1 MSEAPHSIYDVI
13 IIGAGSVGTPAAF
26 FLAKSGLKVL
36 VLDPYASVGQGS
48 NKRAIG
54 GIRATHSDP
63 AKIRLC
69 LRSLELFSTWR
80 DSFGE
85 DIEWY
90 KGGYS
95 FVAYQEKEEQTL
107 KQLLAIQKS
116 LGLNIDWLDKAQLLK
131 VVPDLNPDGLI
142 GGTLSPDDGSISPL
156 LAIHSFYNQAINFN
170 AEFIFNEPVTEII
183 ISHGK
188 IAGVKTGKAFYSAG
202 VVMNAAGPWANQ
214 IGKLAGLNIPVFPE
228 SHEAAITESVA
239 RFLYPMIVDTR
250 QNEGSTNYYFYQH
263 LTGQILF
270 CLTPNPPIPGFDTR
284 ETSSFLPAVARRMVE
299 IMPRLKNVRVRRTW
313 RGLYPMTPD
322 GSPVVGWVDEIPGYL
337 LAVGMCGQGLM
348 LGPGIG
354 ELLTRLIH
362 EELTKEDQDT
372 LTFLSPSRQFAG
384 EEMLK

>member
-1 MSEAPHSIYDVI
+1 MSETPHSIYDVI
-13 IIGAGSVGTPAAF
+13 IIGAGSVGAPAAF

-69 LRSLELFSTWR
+69 LRSLELFSTWQ
-80 DSFGE
+80 DTYGE

-90 KGGYS
+90 QGGYS
-95 FVAYQEKEEQTL
+95 FVAYREKEEQTL
-107 KQLLAIQKS
+107 KKLLVIQKS
-116 LGLNIDWLDKAQLLK
+116 LGLNINWLDKHQLLSM
-131 VVPDLNPDGLI
+131 VPDLNPNGLI
-142 GGTLSPDDGSISPL
+142 GGTLSPGDGSISPL
-156 LAIHSFYNQAINFN
+156 LAIHSFYNQAVRYHAQFN
-170 AEFIFNEPVTEII
+170 FNEPVTETLL
-183 ISHGK
+183 SHGK
-188 IAGVKTGKAFYSAG
+188 IAGVKTNRAAYYAG
-202 VVMNAAGPWANQ
+202 TVINAAGPWADQ
-214 IGKLAGLNIPVFPE
+214 VGRLAGLTIPVFPE
-228 SHEAAITESVA
+228 SHEAGITESVD
-239 RFLYPMIVDTR
+239 RFLYPMVVDTR
-250 QNEGSTNYYFYQH
+250 PIEGFSNYYFYQH

-270 CLTPNPPIPGFDTR
+270 CITPDPPIPGYDTR
-284 ETSSFLPAVARRMVE
+284 ETSAFLPVVARRMVE

-322 GSPVVGWVDEIPGYL
+322 GSPIVGWANEIPGYL

-354 ELLTRLIH
+354 ELITRLVRQEI
-362 EELTKEDQDT
+362 TQEDQDT
-372 LTFLSPSRQFAG
+372 LTFLSPSRQFVG

>member
-36 VLDPYASVGQGS
+36 VLDPYVSVGQGS

>member
-26 FLAKSGLKVL
+26 FLTKTGLKVL

-69 LRSLELFSTWR
+69 LRSLELFSTWQVTY
-80 DSFGE
+80 GE

-90 KGGYS
+90 KGGYC
-95 FVAYQEKEEQTL
+95 FVAYREKEEQTL
-107 KQLLAIQKS
+107 KKLLAIQKT
-116 LGLNIDWLDKAQLLK
+116 LGLNINWLDKNQLLE
-131 VVPDLNPDGLI
+131 VVPDLHSDGLI
-142 GGTLSPDDGSISPL
+142 GGTFSPDDGSISPL
-156 LAIHSFYNQAINFN
+156 LAIHSFYNQAVKSGAQFNFD
-170 AEFIFNEPVTEII
+170 EPVTEII
-183 ISHGK
+183 LSHGK
-188 IAGVKTGKAFYSAG
+188 ISGVKTNKAVYSAG
-202 VVMNAAGPWANQ
+202 VMINAAGPWANQ
-214 IGKLAGLNIPVFPE
+214 IGKLVGLDIPVFPE

-239 RFLYPMIVDTR
+239 RFLHPMIVDTR
-250 QNEGSTNYYFYQH
+250 PIEGSTSYYFYQH
-263 LTGQILF
+263 LTGQVLF
-270 CLTPNPPIPGFDTR
+270 CITPNPPIPGFDTR

-322 GSPVVGWVDEIPGYL
+322 GSPIVGWVDGIPGFL
-337 LAVGMCGQGLM
+337 SAVGMCGQGLM

-354 ELLTRLIH
+354 ELLTRLVRQ
-362 EELTKEDQDT
+362 ELVADDQDT
-372 LTFLSPSRQFAG
+372 LSFLSPSRQFAS

>member
-1 MSEAPHSIYDVI
+1 MSEGPQSVYDVI

-69 LRSLELFSTWR
+69 LRSLDMFSTWQ
-80 DSFGE
+80 DTYGE

-95 FVAYQEKEEQTL
+95 FVAYREKEEQTL
-107 KQLLAIQKS
+107 KKLLVIQKT
-116 LGLNIDWLDKAQLLK
+116 LGLNINWLDKHQLLR
-131 VVPDLNPDGLI
+131 VVPDLNPVGLI

-156 LAIHSFYNQAINFN
+156 LAIHSFYNQAIRYQAQFH
-170 AEFIFNEPVTEII
+170 FNEPVTATILM
-183 ISHGK
+183 HGK
-188 IAGVKTGKAFYSAG
+188 IAGVRTNKGSYSAG
-202 VVMNAAGPWANQ
+202 TVINAAGPWANQ
-214 IGKLAGLNIPVFPE
+214 VGNLSGLHIPVFPE
-228 SHEAAITESVA
+228 SHEAGITESVD
-239 RFLYPMIVDTR
+239 RFLYPMIVDIR
-250 QNEGSTNYYFYQH
+250 PIEGFSNYYFYQH

-270 CLTPNPPIPGFDTR
+270 CITPDPPIPGYDTR
-284 ETSSFLPAVARRMVE
+284 ETSSFLPVVARRMVE

-322 GSPVVGWVDEIPGYL
+322 GSPIVGWADVVPGYL

-354 ELLTRLIH
+354 ELITRLVRAEI
-362 EELTKEDQDT
+362 TKEDQDT
-372 LTFLSPSRQFAG
+372 LLFLSPARQFVG

>member
-1 MSEAPHSIYDVI
+1 MSETPHSTYDVI
-13 IIGAGSVGTPAAF
+13 IIGAGSVGTPAAY
-26 FLAKSGLKVL
+26 FLAKTGLKVL

-69 LRSLELFSTWR
+69 LRSLELFSTWQ
-80 DSFGE
+80 DTFGE

-95 FVAYQEKEEQTL
+95 FVAYREKEEQTL
-107 KQLLAIQKS
+107 KKLLAIQKS
-116 LGLNIDWLDKAQLLK
+116 LGLNINWLDKHQLLS
-131 VVPDLNPDGLI
+131 VVPDLDPNGLI

-156 LAIHSFYNQAINFN
+156 LAIHSFYNQAVRHKTQFN
-170 AEFIFNEPVTEII
+170 FNEPVIEII
-183 ISHGK
+183 LSHGK
-188 IAGVKTGKAFYSAG
+188 VAGVRTNKAAYSTG
-202 VVMNAAGPWANQ
+202 VVINAAGPWANQ
-214 IGKLAGLNIPVFPE
+214 VGKLSGLNIPVFPE
-228 SHEAAITESVA
+228 SHEAGITESVD

-250 QNEGSTNYYFYQH
+250 PIEGFSNYYFYQH

-270 CLTPNPPIPGFDTR
+270 CITPDPPIPGYDTR
-284 ETSSFLPAVARRMVE
+284 ETSSFLPVVARRMVE

-322 GSPVVGWVDEIPGYL
+322 GSPIVGWSPEMPGYL

-354 ELLTRLIH
+354 ELLTRLVRA
-362 EELTKEDQDT
+362 ELTQADQDT
-372 LTFLSPSRQFAG
+372 LKVLSPARQFVG

>member
-1 MSEAPHSIYDVI
+1 MSETPNSTYDAIV
-13 IIGAGSVGTPAAF
+13 IGAGSVGTPAAF
-26 FLAKSGLKVL
+26 FLAKTGLKVL

-69 LRSLELFSTWR
+69 LRSLELFSTWQ
-80 DSFGE
+80 DTFGE

-95 FVAYQEKEEQTL
+95 FVAYREKEEQTL
-107 KQLLAIQKS
+107 KKLLVTQKS
-116 LGLNIDWLDKAQLLK
+116 LGLNINWLDRRQLLS
-131 VVPDLNPDGLI
+131 VIPDLDPNGLI

-156 LAIHSFYNQAINFN
+156 LAIHSFYNQALSQAAQFN
-170 AEFIFNEPVTEII
+170 FNEPVTEIMLA
-183 ISHGK
+183 HGK
-188 IAGVKTGKAFYSAG
+188 VAGVKTSKAAYYAG
-202 VVMNAAGPWANQ
+202 TVINAAGPWANQ
-214 IGKLAGLNIPVFPE
+214 VGKLSGLNLPVFPE
-228 SHEAAITESVA
+228 SHEAGITESVE
-239 RFLYPMIVDTR
+239 RFLYPMVVDTR
-250 QNEGSTNYYFYQH
+250 PIEGFSSYYFYQH

-270 CLTPNPPIPGFDTR
+270 CITPDPPIPGFDTR
-284 ETSSFLPAVARRMVE
+284 ETSAFLPVVARRMVE

-322 GSPVVGWVDEIPGYL
+322 GSPIVGWADEIPGYL

-354 ELLTRLIH
+354 ELLTRLVR
-362 EELTKEDQDT
+362 EELTKDDQDT
-372 LTFLSPSRQFAG
+372 LTFLSPSRQFVG

>member
-1 MSEAPHSIYDVI
+1 MSEASHSSYDVI

-26 FLAKSGLKVL
+26 FMAKSGLNVL

-69 LRSLELFSTWR
+69 LRSLELFSTWQAIY
-80 DSFGE
+80 GE

-90 KGGYS
+90 KGGYC
-95 FVAYQEKEEQTL
+95 FVAYREKEEQTL
-107 KQLLAIQKS
+107 KKLLVTQKS
-116 LGLNIDWLDKAQLLK
+116 LGLNIDWLDKTQLLNL
-131 VVPDLNPDGLI
+131 VPDLYPNGLI
-142 GGTLSPDDGSISPL
+142 GGTFSPDDGSISPL
-156 LAIHSFYNQAINFN
+156 LAIHSFYNQAVKCGAQFH
-170 AEFIFNEPVTEII
+170 FNEPVIEII
-183 ISHGK
+183 LTHGK
-188 IAGVKTGKAFYSAG
+188 ITGVRTSNATYSTG
-202 VVMNAAGPWANQ
+202 VVINATGPWANQ
-214 IGKLAGLNIPVFPE
+214 IGKLVGQNIPVFPE

-250 QNEGSTNYYFYQH
+250 PIEGSASYYFYQH
-263 LTGQILF
+263 LTGQVLF
-270 CLTPNPPIPGFDTR
+270 CITPDPPIPGFDTR
-284 ETSSFLPAVARRMVE
+284 ETSSFLPAVSKRIVE

-322 GSPVVGWVDEIPGYL
+322 GSPIVGWVDEVPGFL
-337 LAVGMCGQGLM
+337 SAVGMCGQGLM
-348 LGPGIG
+348 LGLGIG
-354 ELLTRLIH
+354 ELLTRLVRS
-362 EELTKEDQDT
+362 ELIPEDQDT